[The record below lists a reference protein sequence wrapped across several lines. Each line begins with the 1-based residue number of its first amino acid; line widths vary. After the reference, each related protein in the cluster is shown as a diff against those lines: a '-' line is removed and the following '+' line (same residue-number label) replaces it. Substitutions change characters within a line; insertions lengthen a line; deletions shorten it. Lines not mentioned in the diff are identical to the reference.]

1 MDKSRIQLMETA
13 PVKVAVIKLAIPTM
27 VTMAVQFIYNLTDTF
42 FIGQTGEPNMVA
54 GISLAAPIFMLTQA
68 LGNVFA
74 IGAASYIS
82 RKLGEREY
90 AEARHTSTV
99 AIYTAT
105 MLSLMAMAAFFI
117 FMKPLLSIIGTSEAT
132 YAYTRDYLVII
143 AAFTPVPVLQVVLAG
158 IVRSEGA
165 TQKAM
170 QGMLIGIV
178 TNIILDP
185 IFILDWGL
193 GLGTAG
199 AAWATAIGNVF
210 GVIVFIRHFLSK
222 KTLLSI
228 KPKDF
233 KPSGTIYG
241 QTFKIG
247 IPSALSAMVMS
258 VSFVLANVLAS
269 SYGDYI
275 VAGNGI
281 QMRVASL
288 CFMMVMGLAQGY
300 QPFAG
305 YCYGAKKYDRLNTG
319 FKLTMLYSTLLSIA
333 LMLIFLFFGKTLI
346 SLFIDDPL
354 TVEAGARILR
364 AFTICMPFFGLQM
377 TIMVTFQAT
386 GKAVKAMVV
395 SLGRQ
400 CLVYLPLLFSLNAL
414 YGFEGYIYAQPIAD
428 IVTTVIAFLL
438 SLSFLKEIHA
448 MHKKEAEF
456 AVLDPVQGV

>member
-1 MDKSRIQLMETA
+1 MDKSRLQLMETA
-13 PVKVAVIKLAIPTM
+13 PVKVAIIKLAIPTM
-27 VTMAVQFIYNLTDTF
+27 VAMVVQFVYNLTDTF
-42 FIGQTGEPNMVA
+42 FIGQTGDANMVA

-82 RKLGEREY
+82 RKLGEKDY
-90 AEARHTSTV
+90 AEAKHTSAV
-99 AIYTAT
+99 AIYTAIA
-105 MLSLMAMAAFFI
+105 LSLVAMTVFFI
-117 FMKPLLSIIGTSEAT
+117 FMRPLLGIIGTSAAT
-132 YAYTRDYLVII
+132 YAFTRDYLVII
-143 AAFTPVPVLQVVLAG
+143 AAFTPIPVLQVVLAG
-158 IVRSEGA
+158 LVRSEGA
-165 TQKAM
+165 TRKAM
-170 QGMLIGIV
+170 NGMLIGIV

-199 AAWATAIGNVF
+199 AAWATVIGNVF
-210 GVIVFIRHFLSK
+210 GVIFFIQHFLSK

-233 KPSGTIYG
+233 KPSGTIYA

-269 SYGDYI
+269 TYGDYV
-275 VAGNGI
+275 VAGNGV

-288 CFMMVMGLAQGY
+288 SFMMVMGLAQGY

-305 YCYGAKKYDRLNTG
+305 YCYGARKYDRLNTG
-319 FKLTMLYSTLLSIA
+319 FKLTMLYSTLLSVTF
-333 LMLIFLFFGKTLI
+333 MFIFLFFGKTLI

-364 AFTICMPFFGLQM
+364 AFTVCIPFFGLQV
-377 TIMVTFQAT
+377 TILVTFQAT
-386 GKAVKAMVV
+386 GKAVKAMVI

-400 CLVYLPLLFSLNAL
+400 CLVYLPLLFLLNAL

-438 SLSFLKEIHA
+438 SLSFLKEMHA
-448 MHKKEAEF
+448 MHKKEIEPAI
-456 AVLDPVQGV
+456 ADVPQGI